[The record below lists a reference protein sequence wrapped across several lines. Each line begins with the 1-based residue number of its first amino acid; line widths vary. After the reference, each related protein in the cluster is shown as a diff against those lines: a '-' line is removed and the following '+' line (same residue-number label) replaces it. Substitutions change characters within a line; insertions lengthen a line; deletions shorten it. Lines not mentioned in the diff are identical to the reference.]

1 MTRVPRTAVARARP
15 YRGCFRGLRGGRSAL
30 GAGSDPDRSWTG
42 HSVRIA
48 GAILRLSG
56 PGRGFPCPG
65 LCGWAAERAVAP
77 GSGKGRGCA
86 DDPRNEDRAA
96 VRQIARGVAYSERP
110 SKAVRTKREGVRN
123 PSDIPPRSSE
133 LFTRLEL
140 VTSSLPRKCS
150 TTELKQ
156 QLLAL

>member
-1 MTRVPRTAVARARP
+1 MTRVPRTAAARARA

-42 HSVRIA
+42 RSVRIA
-48 GAILRLSG
+48 GAILRLPG

-96 VRQIARGVAYSERP
+96 VRQVARGVAYSERP
-110 SKAVRTKREGVRN
+110 SKAVRTKKGRV
-123 PSDIPPRSSE
+123 SE
-133 LFTRLEL
+133 TRR
-140 VTSSLPRKCS
+140 TSLP
-150 TTELKQ
+150 
-156 QLLAL
+156 ALQSCLRDLNS

>member
-15 YRGCFRGLRGGRSAL
+15 DRGCFRGLRGGRSAL

-42 HSVRIA
+42 RSVRIA
-48 GAILRLSG
+48 GAILRFSG

-65 LCGWAAERAVAP
+65 LWDGRQRGPLRRDPAR
-77 GSGKGRGCA
+77 GRGCA